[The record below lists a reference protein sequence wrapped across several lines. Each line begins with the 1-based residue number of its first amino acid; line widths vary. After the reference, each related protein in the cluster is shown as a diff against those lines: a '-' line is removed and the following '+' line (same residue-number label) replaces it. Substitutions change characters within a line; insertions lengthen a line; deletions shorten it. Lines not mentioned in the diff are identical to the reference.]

1 MLRVGVV
8 GVGNMGFHHARI
20 YSELAKE
27 GKVELVGV
35 ADVNFERAKEVASQF
50 RTKAFG

>member
-1 MLRVGVV
+1 MLRVGVI

-27 GKVELVGV
+27 GKAKLVGV
-35 ADVNFERAKEVASQF
+35 ADANFERAKEVAE
-50 RTKAFG
+50 K